1 MEVYVHKY
9 LADAG
14 CGSRREMIAAM
25 KLGRVKVNNR
35 TIQDPR
41 YLIDPD
47 VDTVMLGKK
56 VVKAI
61 TPRVYLMLHKPTGV
75 ITTNRDPQG
84 RKTVFDLIKDPNL
97 DKVRLFAVGR
107 LDEDTSGLLV
117 LTNDG
122 ALTYRLTHPKFEHP
136 KEYEVTVSRQLTD
149 RQIRQFNR
157 GILLEDGK
165 TSPAQIVQVEGQ
177 QKVTYRLTIHEGR
190 KRQVRR
196 MFEHLGN
203 PVITLKRI
211 RMGQLWLDP
220 KLKPGHWRQMTDLEV
235 AQLRGKS
242 R

>member
-122 ALTYRLTHPKFEHP
+122 ALTYRLSLHLNNL
-136 KEYEVTVSRQLTD
+136 SR
-149 RQIRQFNR
+149 
-157 GILLEDGK
+157 
-165 TSPAQIVQVEGQ
+165 
-177 QKVTYRLTIHEGR
+177 
-190 KRQVRR
+190 
-196 MFEHLGN
+196 
-203 PVITLKRI
+203 
-211 RMGQLWLDP
+211 
-220 KLKPGHWRQMTDLEV
+220 
-235 AQLRGKS
+235 
-242 R
+242 